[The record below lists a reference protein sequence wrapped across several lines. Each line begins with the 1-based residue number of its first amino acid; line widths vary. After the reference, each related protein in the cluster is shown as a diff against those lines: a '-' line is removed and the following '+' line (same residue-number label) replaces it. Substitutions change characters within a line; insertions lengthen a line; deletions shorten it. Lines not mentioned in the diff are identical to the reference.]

1 MSAAQPELP
10 PRPADDV
17 LPSKTLPPAGPGWV
31 IGRSRIEERIAVAP
45 LTVVTG
51 PPGAGKT
58 TAVAS
63 WAAGPVGPVAWVTL
77 DRYDGQWAVFWATVV
92 SALGCAGVE
101 FRRALPAPGRTD
113 NHAFMLRLA
122 AELAAQEPAATLVL
136 DDLQQIT
143 GHTVDDGLQYPA
155 GRCWRLTRPTAAGP
169 ARRTGRLPSSSR
181 N

>member
-1 MSAAQPELP
+1 MCIAMGTVPMSAAQSELP

-17 LPSKTLPPAGPGWV
+17 LPSKTLPPACPEWV
-31 IGRSRIEERIAVAP
+31 IRRSRIEERVAVAP

-63 WAAGPVGPVAWVTL
+63 WAAGPGGPVAWVTL
-77 DRYDGQWAVFWATVV
+77 DRYDGQWDVFWSTVV

-113 NHAFMLRLA
+113 NQAFMLRLA
-122 AELAAQEPAATLVL
+122 AELAAREPPVTLVL
-136 DDLQQIT
+136 DDLQQ
-143 GHTVDDGLQYPA
+143 V
-155 GRCWRLTRPTAAGP
+155 
-169 ARRTGRLPSSSR
+169 
-181 N
+181 